1 MPYTFPSDSNNK
13 TGAVKPTTD
22 GNDFFVP
29 TREQG
34 SEILKGAI
42 QNVTTAGTRIRFPS
56 YVCREITIIAKEEN
70 TGVIYV
76 GGNDVSAT
84 VYGIKLKPRDS
95 ITLKV
100 SNVNMIYLDTSI
112 SGEGVSYFSI

>member
-1 MPYTFPSDSNNK
+1 MPYTFPVDANGK
-13 TGAVKPTTD
+13 AGAVKPTSN

-34 SEILKGAI
+34 SETLKGAV
-42 QNVTTAGTRIRFPS
+42 QNIPTSGVRVQMSA

-70 TGVIYV
+70 AGVIYV
-76 GGNDVSAT
+76 GGIDVSST

-100 SNVNMIYLDTSI
+100 SNPNMIYLDASI
-112 SGEGVSYFSI
+112 SGEGVSYFAI